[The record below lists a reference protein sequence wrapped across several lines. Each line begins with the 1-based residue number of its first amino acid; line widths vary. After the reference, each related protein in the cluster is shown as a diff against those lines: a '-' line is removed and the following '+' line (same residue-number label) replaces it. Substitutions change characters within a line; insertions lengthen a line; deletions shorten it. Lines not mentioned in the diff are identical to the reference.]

1 MVEVAMV
8 TETQPAPQP
17 AAQTTNWAPTAKV
30 SAGALAA
37 AATTL
42 ILLFM
47 KKAGWQDLS
56 AEVGAAMTSLL
67 TFAIQYFVLER

>member
-1 MVEVAMV
+1 MVAMV
-8 TETQPAPQP
+8 TEMQPASQP
-17 AAQTTNWAPTAKV
+17 PAQTTSWAPTAKI

-42 ILLFM
+42 MLFFM
-47 KKAGWQDLS
+47 KPAGWQDLS

-67 TFAIQYFVLER
+67 TFAIQYFVPDRK